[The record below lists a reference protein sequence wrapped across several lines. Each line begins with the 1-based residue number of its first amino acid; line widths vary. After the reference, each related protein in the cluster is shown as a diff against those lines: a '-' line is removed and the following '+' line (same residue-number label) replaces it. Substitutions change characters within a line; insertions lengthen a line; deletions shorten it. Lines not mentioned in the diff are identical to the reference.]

1 MAVIMGRRARGA
13 APCFGPACA
22 RPGCGALAALLLLLV
37 WMTRR
42 ATARGEAEVK
52 SCCKSPDRAGRPS
65 GHGRDE

>member
-37 WMTRR
+37 DG
-42 ATARGEAEVK
+42 APTARGEAEVK